1 MAPQTLL
8 LMRHAE
14 KPSDD
19 SDPDLSTQGLERAN
33 NLPARV
39 NAILGGTVQYIFAA
53 TDSTH
58 SNRPVETV
66 TPLSLAIGVDINSDF
81 ADGGYATLAGQI
93 LTQDRYRDKRI
104 AVCWHH
110 DNLPNFAAALG
121 AVPGSYP
128 NPWPSRIF
136 DLILVFEW
144 DGGTLA
150 VTESRDKP

>member
-14 KPSDD
+14 KPTDE
-19 SDPDLSTQGLERAN
+19 SDPDLSAEGLERAK

-53 TDSTH
+53 KDSTH
-58 SNRPVETV
+58 SDRPVETV
-66 TPLSLAIGVDINSDF
+66 TPLSLTVGVDIDSDF
-81 ADGGYATLAGQI
+81 ADKGYTTLAGQI

-110 DNLPNFAAALG
+110 NNLPNFADALG
-121 AVPGSYP
+121 AAPGSYP
-128 NPWPSRIF
+128 NPWPSQIF

-144 DGGTLA
+144 DSGTLA
-150 VTESRDKP
+150 VTKSWDKP